1 MVDLEKMTTKQLE
14 AFARKEF
21 DVELDRRHN
30 KKHLLATVQ
39 ELMEDRD
46 EESESLPKE
55 IEEQEPISAT
65 EIVAPENSWKGGERH
80 DTTLWRTKGFASE
93 KTYRRFLG
101 LD

>member
-1 MVDLEKMTTKQLE
+1 MLVKSLMLSWIEDIIKNNFWKR
-14 AFARKEF
+14 F
-21 DVELDRRHN
+21 
-30 KKHLLATVQ
+30 
-39 ELMEDRD
+39 MEDRD
-46 EESESLPKE
+46 EESKSLPKE

-65 EIVAPENSWKGGERH
+65 EIVAPDNSWKGGERH